1 MQTIGV
7 SNCCIKDPLQAS
19 QWVGIQRLEY
29 AWMHL
34 MNHICSHVALTGSG
48 TCSAPKVVCLH
59 HCSFADFLLV
69 CHWLP
74 ITSHYHSFRSL
85 WVSLTWHVH
94 TPGGCVN
101 QASHNNLRIRCL
113 PFRVSLQRLDSHV
126 PTQKYWHSHCV
137 SCGSGCGHPLRMDK
151 WCNMDARFWGK
162 SEGGA
167 VELWLLWC
175 SQGSKPTHVIW
186 ELFASKSSG
195 IWFPTELL

>member
-1 MQTIGV
+1 MLDAPHEPHSFTCSSDRKWDMFSPKGGLLA
-7 SNCCIKDPLQAS
+7 PLQLCRFS
-19 QWVGIQRLEY
+19 LG
-29 AWMHL
+29 M
-34 MNHICSHVALTGSG
+34 SLT
-48 TCSAPKVVCLH
+48 P
-59 HCSFADFLLV
+59 
-69 CHWLP
+69 
-74 ITSHYHSFRSL
+74 HYHSFRSG

-137 SCGSGCGHPLRMDK
+137 SCGSGCGQPLRMDK

-195 IWFPTELL
+195 MWFPTELL